1 MTEIFKRSLAVIIP
15 VFNNAGT
22 LKELAERLISTL
34 ERLTPKLNYHFVF
47 VDDGSSDHSA
57 SVLSDLAKRHT
68 QVTIIF
74 LSKNFGQK
82 YAIAC
87 GLDFAETDLYLFLD
101 ADLEENP
108 EWMIKVLDPILNGTA
123 DISIGVIP
131 QLKKKR
137 YSSIIFHYFVSKLY
151 KKKRISGYLPTTMR
165 AFTSKVRYE
174 LMKYTDISYD
184 YGTIFN
190 IIGFTQVEVKLDE
203 VPVRKKTNYRLYD
216 RIILAAQFLSYNLEK
231 AVLFSVGF
239 FSLFSMINFAY
250 LMYLIIQRISSA
262 SETQHNLTL
271 IFTINILTLS
281 ILGLVSS
288 IIIYLLALNT
298 VETRKRPKYHIKSL
312 IQS

>member
-1 MTEIFKRSLAVIIP
+1 MTKIFKRSLAVIIP

-22 LKELAERLISTL
+22 LEELAERLISTL
-34 ERLTPKLNYHFVF
+34 ERLTPKLNYHLIF

-57 SVLSDLAKRHT
+57 SVLSDLAKRDGH
-68 QVTIIF
+68 VTIIQ

-87 GLDFAETDLYLFLD
+87 GLDFADSDFYLLMD

-108 EWMIKVLDPILNGTA
+108 EWIINVIDPILNGTA

-137 YSSIIFHYFVSKLY
+137 YTSLIFHYFVLKLY
-151 KKKRISGYLPTTMR
+151 KKKRVPGYSPTTMR

-174 LMKYTDISYD
+174 LIKYTDISFD

-190 IIGFTQVEVKLDE
+190 IIGFTHVEVKLDK
-203 VPVRKKTNYRLYD
+203 VPARRKTNYRLYD

-239 FSLFSMINFAY
+239 FSLFSMINFVY
-250 LMYLIIQRISSA
+250 LMYLIIQRLSSE
-262 SETQHNLTL
+262 SKPEDNLTFIL
-271 IFTINILTLS
+271 AINILTLS

-288 IIIYLLALNT
+288 ITIYLLALT
-298 VETRKRPKYHIKSL
+298 AVETRRRPRYHIKSI